1 MIPKVILVW
10 SDGQA
15 PTTTDISESQ
25 GRELQVDQISSRKL
39 GIYEIRFSRFQ
50 YSTAPYVDLQ
60 GRGRIVLERG
70 VFKQPFFRA
79 FFCGH
84 TGAVGIWVVKVSCI
98 IR

>member
-15 PTTTDISESQ
+15 PTTTDISEGQ

-50 YSTAPYVDLQ
+50 YSTHLMWIY
-60 GRGRIVLERG
+60 
-70 VFKQPFFRA
+70 RA
-79 FFCGH
+79 GAESYWKEGFSSNHSSGH
-84 TGAVGIWVVKVSCI
+84 SFVGIQERWVYGLLRSVVS
-98 IR
+98 